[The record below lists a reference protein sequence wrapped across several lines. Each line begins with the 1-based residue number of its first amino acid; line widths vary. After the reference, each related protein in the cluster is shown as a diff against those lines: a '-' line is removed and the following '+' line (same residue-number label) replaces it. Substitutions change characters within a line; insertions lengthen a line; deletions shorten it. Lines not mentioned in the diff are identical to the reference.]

1 MSRSSSRRRI
11 HREIRALQALKKN
24 IVHIIQNINFSF
36 QSLEQ
41 GKNQIRDIYTI
52 NDENTP
58 IMFKI
63 VSLSKDISE
72 TSNYLKRV
80 VIPDIEN
87 RIEELYDELAS
98 LDDDD

>member
-11 HREIRALQALKKN
+11 RREIRALQALKKN